1 MSEHSLRYIDND
13 SFFTRIDALSKLIW
27 VILVILTTF
36 QLTNNLARVIML
48 AVVVFVMIILARV
61 PLKTI
66 WQAMPII
73 LIMGTLLFFVHLFTA
88 PSTQTINVLGFSV
101 GKEGFDKGLQYF
113 LRITIMVL
121 ASFILIWTTDIRD
134 LMVGL
139 VSIGMPYRYAFTV
152 FMALRFLPVVQ
163 QEVDAVKSAHAI
175 RGRASSSP
183 IRHRIRLWQ
192 RYMFTVIVNGLR
204 KAENTALAIESR
216 GFGAFPDR
224 TFVKEFHWTKTGIIL
239 LILFIVFAIWLIFWE
254 KNLPIL

>member
-36 QLTNNLARVIML
+36 QLTNNLARAIML
-48 AVVVFVMIILARV
+48 ALVVFVMFVLARV
-61 PLKTI
+61 PLKTV

-88 PSTQTINVLGFSV
+88 PSTHTITIAGMSF
-101 GKEGFDKGLQYF
+101 GKEGFDKGIQYF

-163 QEVDAVKSAHAI
+163 QEVDAVKAAHAI

-183 IRHRIRLWQ
+183 IQHRFRLWQ

-224 TFVKEFHWTKTGIIL
+224 TFVKEFRWTKTGIIL
-239 LILFIVFAIWLIFWE
+239 LILFVIFAVWLIIWE
-254 KNLPIL
+254 RTF

>member
-36 QLTNNLARVIML
+36 QLTSNLSRVVML

-88 PSTQTINVLGFSV
+88 PSTQIINVLGFSV

-163 QEVDAVKSAHAI
+163 QEVDAVKAAHAI

-192 RYMFTVIVNGLR
+192 RFMFTVIVNGLR

>member
-13 SFFTRIDALSKLIW
+13 SFFTRIDALSKLLW
-27 VILVILTTF
+27 VVLVILVTF
-36 QLTNNLARVIML
+36 QLTNNSARLVMLGLLFFIMIFLARIPFKSV
-48 AVVVFVMIILARV
+48 
-61 PLKTI
+61 

-73 LIMGTLLFFVHLFTA
+73 LIMGTLLFFVHLFST
-88 PSTQTINVLGFSV
+88 PSTSYINIAGFTLGQQ
-101 GKEGFDKGLQYF
+101 GFDKGLQYF

-139 VSIGMPYRYAFTV
+139 VSIGMPYRYAFTI

-163 QEVDAVKSAHAI
+163 QEVDAVKAAHAI
-175 RGRASSSP
+175 RGRASRSP
-183 IRHRIRLWQ
+183 LQHRFRLWQ

-216 GFGAFPDR
+216 GFGAYPDR
-224 TFVKEFHWTKTGIIL
+224 TFTKQFHWTKTGIA
-239 LILFIVFAIWLIFWE
+239 LILFFILFAIALLIWE
-254 KNLPIL
+254 RSLI

>member
-36 QLTNNLARVIML
+36 QLTSNLSRVVML

-88 PSTQTINVLGFSV
+88 PSTQIINVLGFSV

-163 QEVDAVKSAHAI
+163 QEVDAVKAAHAI

>member
-27 VILVILTTF
+27 VLLVILTTF
-36 QLTNNLARVIML
+36 QLTSNLSRAVML
-48 AVVVFVMIILARV
+48 AAVVFVMIVLARV

-73 LIMGTLLFFVHLFTA
+73 LIMGSLLFFVHLFTA
-88 PSTQTINVLGFSV
+88 PSTQTITIAGMDF

-113 LRITIMVL
+113 FRITIMVL

-163 QEVDAVKSAHAI
+163 QEVDAVKAAHAI
-175 RGRASSSP
+175 RGRASRSP
-183 IRHRIRLWQ
+183 LQHRFRLWQ

-216 GFGAFPDR
+216 GFGAYPDR
-224 TFVKEFHWTKTGIIL
+224 TFVKEFRWSKTGIAIL
-239 LILFIVFAIWLIFWE
+239 VLFLAFAIWLIFFE
-254 KNLPIL
+254 RTNISV

>member
-13 SFFTRIDALSKLIW
+13 SFFTRIDALSKLLW
-27 VILVILTTF
+27 VILIILTTF
-36 QLTNNLARVIML
+36 QLTTNLGRAIML
-48 AVVVFVMIILARV
+48 VAVVFVMIVLARV

-73 LIMGTLLFFVHLFTA
+73 LIMGSLLFFVHLFTA
-88 PSTQTINVLGFSV
+88 PSTKTITIAGMDLGR
-101 GKEGFDKGLQYF
+101 EGFDKGLQYF
-113 LRITIMVL
+113 FRITIMVL

-163 QEVDAVKSAHAI
+163 QEVDAVKAAHAI

-183 IRHRIRLWQ
+183 IRHRFRLWQ

-224 TFVKEFHWTKTGIIL
+224 TFVKEFRWSKTGIAI
-239 LILFIVFAIWLIFWE
+239 LILFIVFAIWLIIWE
-254 KNLPIL
+254 RALIHL

>member
-13 SFFTRIDALSKLIW
+13 SFFTRIDALSKLLW
-27 VILVILTTF
+27 VILIILTTF
-36 QLTNNLARVIML
+36 QLTTNLGRAIML
-48 AVVVFVMIILARV
+48 TAVLFVMIVLARV
-61 PLKTI
+61 PFKTV

-73 LIMGTLLFFVHLFTA
+73 LIMGSLLFFVHLFTA
-88 PSTQTINVLGFSV
+88 PSTQTITIAGIDF

-113 LRITIMVL
+113 FRITIMVL

-163 QEVDAVKSAHAI
+163 QEVDAVKAAHAI

-239 LILFIVFAIWLIFWE
+239 LILFIVFAVWLIFWE

>member
-36 QLTNNLARVIML
+36 QLTSNLSRVVML

-101 GKEGFDKGLQYF
+101 GKESFDKGLQYF

-163 QEVDAVKSAHAI
+163 QEVDAVKAAHAI

>member
-13 SFFTRIDALSKLIW
+13 SFFTRIDALSKLLW

-48 AVVVFVMIILARV
+48 AVVIFVMIILARV
-61 PLKTI
+61 PLKTV

-88 PSTQTINVLGFSV
+88 PSTQTIDVLGFSV

-163 QEVDAVKSAHAI
+163 QEVDAVKAAHAI

-239 LILFIVFAIWLIFWE
+239 LILFIAFAAWLIVWE
-254 KNLPIL
+254 RTMFPA